1 MSSFSSQLRVIP
13 VFNVASYFIR
23 KGIYEGVF
31 VNSLKAQKLIYIA
44 HGLHLAIFKEPLIT
58 SPVQAW
64 QCGHVIPEVYD
75 YLKYF
80 GDKGISITT
89 LKNPIET
96 EDRFVSSEQ
105 KALLEKV
112 WQAYG
117 KKLNLEAL
125 ITLTHAEGTPWHSTF
140 WGGVYKASIPDEV
153 TKVYYEGLVVRFK
166 VNT

>member
-1 MSSFSSQLRVIP
+1 MFSSSKLPVIP
-13 VFNVASYFIR
+13 VLNLASYFIR

-31 VNSLKAQKLIYIA
+31 INSLKAQKLIYIA
-44 HGLHLAIFKEPLIT
+44 HGLHLAFLKEPLII

-75 YLKYF
+75 YLKHF

-96 EDRFVSSEQ
+96 EDGFVCSEQ

-112 WQAYG
+112 WLCYG
-117 KKLNLEAL
+117 LLNLEAL
-125 ITLTHAEGTPWHSTF
+125 ITLTHAKGTPWHSTF
-140 WGGVYKASIPDEV
+140 WGGVYQARIPDEV
-153 TKVYYEGLVVRFK
+153 TKVYYEGLVGKLK